1 MGKGANAHV
10 EALEPL
16 QLLMPIVANSAESPP
31 IQLAQAGSAATQL
44 AQAAV
49 PGAAEIGQ
57 VTELTGSA
65 FVTRAGGATEPLL
78 LGDPIFLNDI
88 VETGPGATVGVT
100 FIDGTD
106 FTLSG
111 TGRMAIDRLIFN
123 PGGSDNQ
130 LLISLL
136 QGTFGF
142 VSGQI
147 AENAGPGMSISTPVG
162 TIGVRGTAGVGDF
175 DLVRLL
181 ITLLQGAILF
191 SNNVA
196 QALIAATF
204 DTLNVSSADQAELTV
219 APMTPEEQAI
229 YDALLPRI
237 LERVE
242 PEAGTEEDGEAG
254 PSDSRASN
262 PTLDVDGLTERGTD
276 LGGGEERRF
285 EDLTAEDI
293 EALAQQILAD
303 LAESDPNLFLLVL
316 ALATGAGAAPSS
328 APIDFGFENPPP
340 DGFAGWDVLGEAQ
353 IETAAFGSGPTEGL
367 QQALITTGEGSV
379 PAAQLEAFLGLE
391 PGSLSGLGN
400 GNAIEGSAIRLQ
412 EPVFLNPGDVLG
424 VSVNFLTDEILA
436 GDGINDFAFA
446 VPLLFELADV
456 FGEGAGPFEPSATI
470 FSDETGF
477 FGVTFTAPESGNF
490 AFGFGVVDVVDDIV
504 DSGLLIDNITI
515 TPASEVPR
523 DDTNGGDD
531 STSRGVT
538 IIQTIP
544 FGLGLSDFT
553 FEPPIEA

>member
-181 ITLLQGAILF
+181 ITLLQGAVLF

-196 QALIAATF
+196 QALLQATF

-316 ALATGAGAAPSS
+316 GLVPGADAAPAS

-340 DGFAGWDVLGEAQ
+340 DGFAGWDILGEAT
-353 IETAAFGSGPTEGL
+353 IETATFGSGPTEGL

-379 PAAQLEAFLGLE
+379 PAAELEAFLGLA
-391 PGSLSGLGN
+391 PGALSGFGN
-400 GNAIEGSAIRLQ
+400 GAVTEGSAIRT
-412 EPVFLNPGDVLG
+412 ETPIFLNPGDVL
-424 VSVNFLTDEILA
+424 SVDFDFVTNEINTGLNF
-436 GDGINDFAFA
+436 NDFAVVSFGR
-446 VPLLFELADV
+446 LEELADRLDPL
-456 FGEGAGPFEPSATI
+456 FASATR
-470 FSDETGF
+470 FLGETGF
-477 FGVTFTAPESGNF
+477 QTLSFPANEGGNF
-490 AFGFGVVDVVDDIV
+490 FLGFGVFDVDDTIV

-515 TPASEVPR
+515 TPASEVPS

-538 IIQTIP
+538 ITQTIP
-544 FGLGLSDFT
+544 SGLGLSDFT

>member
-1 MGKGANAHV
+1 
-10 EALEPL
+10 
-16 QLLMPIVANSAESPP
+16 MPIVANSAESPP

-181 ITLLQGAILF
+181 ITLLQGAVLF

-196 QALIAATF
+196 QALLQATF

-262 PTLDVDGLTERGTD
+262 PTLDVDGLT
-276 LGGGEERRF
+276 
-285 EDLTAEDI
+285 
-293 EALAQQILAD
+293 
-303 LAESDPNLFLLVL
+303 
-316 ALATGAGAAPSS
+316 
-328 APIDFGFENPPP
+328 
-340 DGFAGWDVLGEAQ
+340 
-353 IETAAFGSGPTEGL
+353 
-367 QQALITTGEGSV
+367 
-379 PAAQLEAFLGLE
+379 
-391 PGSLSGLGN
+391 
-400 GNAIEGSAIRLQ
+400 
-412 EPVFLNPGDVLG
+412 
-424 VSVNFLTDEILA
+424 
-436 GDGINDFAFA
+436 
-446 VPLLFELADV
+446 
-456 FGEGAGPFEPSATI
+456 
-470 FSDETGF
+470 
-477 FGVTFTAPESGNF
+477 
-490 AFGFGVVDVVDDIV
+490 
-504 DSGLLIDNITI
+504 
-515 TPASEVPR
+515 
-523 DDTNGGDD
+523 
-531 STSRGVT
+531 
-538 IIQTIP
+538 
-544 FGLGLSDFT
+544 
-553 FEPPIEA
+553 